1 MNLIMHFNPPHEDWF
16 ARVPN
21 FRRNPNAKV
30 SEEFRR
36 LGAQRNWRPQGR
48 TWRKHWY
55 ACMDAEYNR
64 LIGYRDIDLMT
75 WQQMCA
81 KLGLHANL
89 RSITKCKR
97 GVSHVHVNI
106 VDIIDCWEADE
117 RPQLFKSRKELSNY
131 VKTGMR
137 FPLDII
143 RQDKVLRVFLA
154 HID

>member
-1 MNLIMHFNPPHEDWF
+1 RTMNLIMHFNPPHEDWF

-21 FRRNPNAKV
+21 FRRNPNAK
-30 SEEFRR
+30 
-36 LGAQRNWRPQGR
+36 
-48 TWRKHWY
+48 
-55 ACMDAEYNR
+55 
-64 LIGYRDIDLMT
+64 
-75 WQQMCA
+75 
-81 KLGLHANL
+81 
-89 RSITKCKR
+89 

-143 RQDKVLRVFLA
+143 RQDKVLRVFLG
-154 HID
+154 HVD

>member
-1 MNLIMHFNPPHEDWF
+1 MENCISIHLTRTGSPGSPISGATPTPRLVRSSGVWGLSGIGAPRD
-16 ARVPN
+16 VP
-21 FRRNPNAKV
+21 
-30 SEEFRR
+30 
-36 LGAQRNWRPQGR
+36 GASIGMLVWMPSII
-48 TWRKHWY
+48 
-55 ACMDAEYNR
+55 R

-143 RQDKVLRVFLA
+143 RQDKVLRVFLG